1 MGMKAKSTQLKII
14 TGNPGKRPL
23 NHNEPQPEHGLPEI
37 PLWLQAFS
45 LAVENWEY
53 EGKILNDIRVMTH
66 ADWGVLSMRCYVYS
80 QLVGLALDVK
90 EEGRTISYQ
99 KVDGLGNEF
108 YEVKHNPKAKQIDN
122 MLKEYRTYGSLL
134 GLDPSSRSKL
144 SAGPKGKANDPWENL

>member
-37 PLWLQAFS
+37 PLWLKAFS

-66 ADWGVLSMRCYVYS
+66 ADWGVLSMRCYV
-80 QLVGLALDVK
+80 
-90 EEGRTISYQ
+90 
-99 KVDGLGNEF
+99 
-108 YEVKHNPKAKQIDN
+108 
-122 MLKEYRTYGSLL
+122 
-134 GLDPSSRSKL
+134 
-144 SAGPKGKANDPWENL
+144 